1 VWAEW
6 SRTITPAICGGAD
19 PAGVGLSAFR
29 FTGNAGF
36 LPARFARV
44 AFTGVLLSH
53 HHVAIQE
60 QGLISQPEEPL
71 ADESQIVSAVAD
83 SEPQLAE
90 SVAVPETKPAGGKR
104 LRVIVGEV
112 VETIV
117 LTLVIFFVIQLLVRN
132 FRVVGTSMEPNL
144 HNGQYLII
152 DKISYRLGD
161 PQYGDVVVFE
171 PPNRPGE
178 DYVKRIIGL
187 PGQLVEIRNGQVFI
201 DGQPVHEP
209 FTVRPGSYSMEPR
222 RVGPN
227 EYFVL
232 GDNRNSSSD
241 SHSWGMVPRENIVG
255 RAWISYWPPSS
266 WGVITSDA
274 PTSVTTLSRWLA
286 SLSN

>member
-1 VWAEW
+1 
-6 SRTITPAICGGAD
+6 
-19 PAGVGLSAFR
+19 
-29 FTGNAGF
+29 
-36 LPARFARV
+36 
-44 AFTGVLLSH
+44 
-53 HHVAIQE
+53 
-60 QGLISQPEEPL
+60 LISLPEEPVG
-71 ADESQIVSAVAD
+71 DEIALGSYHPDLQPEAIGPSPAPDAKPSSAKKAR
-83 SEPQLAE
+83 
-90 SVAVPETKPAGGKR
+90 AV
-104 LRVIVGEV
+104 VGEV
-112 VETIV
+112 LETIV

-152 DKISYRLGD
+152 DKVSYRLGS
-161 PQYGDVVVFE
+161 PHYGDVVVFE

-187 PGQLVEIRNGQVFI
+187 PGQLVEIRNGQVFV
-201 DGQPVHEP
+201 DNQAMHEP

-222 RVGPN
+222 SVGAD

-241 SHSWGMVPRENIVG
+241 SHSWGMVPSANLVG

-266 WGVITSDA
+266 WGIIAGDA
-274 PTSVTTLSRWLA
+274 PTSVTTFSRWLA